1 MRTLLERY
9 VPNYA
14 PEEGAGAGGG
24 GADAAAGGDAAAAA
38 AAAAAAQSTV
48 DQPAAGA
55 PYRPEGLPDTMFG
68 KDDRETIDKMK
79 SSIDGYRQ
87 RDSGRGVPEAVD
99 AYQALDLA
107 AVPDDLKGFM
117 GAVAKDPQFAEVSQ
131 IAFKHKVPVAALQEM
146 TQAYFKAGI
155 ASGMMENPVD
165 MAKELADLTPESAKA
180 LAPAEQAAAREAR
193 MNKNS
198 DWLDLAVKNGLD
210 AGGQPV
216 AGGLSKEVAEHA
228 KMMLMDTAKGHRFVE
243 WAMSKITGM
252 DSAQPLGGAGGAVN
266 AENARAGM
274 REQMT
279 KNDANPNA
287 PGYAERA
294 AALIGEYK
302 KMFPAA

>member
-1 MRTLLERY
+1 MRNLLERHMP
-9 VPNYA
+9 VYA
-14 PEEGAGAGGG
+14 PDEGGTGGNPPAGDA
-24 GADAAAGGDAAAAA
+24 APPAAAAGVEAAPPPAG
-38 AAAAAAQSTV
+38 
-48 DQPAAGA
+48 QPAAGA
-55 PYRPEGLPDTMFG
+55 GSPYRPEGLPDTMFG
-68 KDDRETIDKMK
+68 KDDRETIDKLK
-79 SSIDGYRQ
+79 ASVDGYRQ

-228 KMMLMDTAKGHRFVE
+228 KMMLMDTAKGHQFVE

-252 DSAQPLGGAGGAVN
+252 DGAQPLGGAGGAVN
-266 AENARAGM
+266 TENARAGM

-294 AALIGEYK
+294 AALISEYK